1 MARRVQAVLACMW
14 LLALVVSLQPSQAYA
29 QAASFPNKPITLVI
43 PWPPGGPTD
52 RHLRV
57 LADIAGKH
65 LGQPVIVDNKPGASG
80 TMGGALV
87 AGTAKPDGYTVVQL
101 PLTIFRLPYMQKT
114 TWDPKKD
121 FSYIIHL
128 TGYTLGVAVH
138 SDSPWT
144 TWKDLLAHAKANPG
158 TLRYGTSGTGSTPHL
173 TMERIAEI
181 ENIKWTQVP
190 FKGEAESSAALLG
203 KHVEVLASGT
213 GLFPL
218 VQAGQLRMLVVW
230 TEQRAMQFPEVPT
243 LMESGQNLV
252 SASPYGLAGPK
263 GMDPK
268 IMQVLHDAFHKAL
281 MDPAHIKMLNDISQ
295 PVMYKN
301 SADYAAY
308 AMQQIAE
315 QQEMIAKLGLG
326 TK

>member
-1 MARRVQAVLACMW
+1 MAWRGIAV
-14 LLALVVSLQPSQAYA
+14 LLALACAWLGPVAPARA
-29 QAASFPNKPITLVI
+29 QGNFPNKPVTLVI

-57 LADIAGKH
+57 LAEIAAKH
-65 LGQPVIVDNKPGASG
+65 LGQQVIVENKPGGSG
-80 TMGGALV
+80 TLGGALV
-87 AGTAKPDGYTVVQL
+87 AATAKPDGYTIAQL

-121 FSYIIHL
+121 FTFIIHL

-138 SDSPWT
+138 ADSPWK
-144 TWKDLLAHAKANPG
+144 TWKELLAHAKANPG
-158 TLRYGTSGTGSTPHL
+158 TLRYGTSGTASTPHL
-173 TMERIAEI
+173 TMERIADI
-181 ENIKWTQVP
+181 EGIKWTQVP

-218 VQAGQLRMLVVW
+218 AQAGQLRMLVVW
-230 TEQRAMQFPEVPT
+230 TEKRAVQFPDVPT

-268 IMQVLHDAFHKAL
+268 VVQVLHDAFQKAL
-281 MDPAHIKMLNDISQ
+281 MDPAHLKALNDISQ

-308 AMQQIAE
+308 AMRLIAE
-315 QQEMIAKLGLG
+315 EQEMIAKLGLG
-326 TK
+326 QK